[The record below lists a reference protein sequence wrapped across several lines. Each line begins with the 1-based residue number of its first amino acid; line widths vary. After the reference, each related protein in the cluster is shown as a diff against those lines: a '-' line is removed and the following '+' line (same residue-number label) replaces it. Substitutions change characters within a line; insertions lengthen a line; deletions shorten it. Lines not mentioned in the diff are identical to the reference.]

1 MKLNSDKTIGEIV
14 AEDYRTA
21 AVFKNYKIDFCCN
34 GNKKF
39 DDVCK
44 NKNIDADS
52 LMNELNTVQ
61 NRNIDRSVD
70 FNSFPLDLLADYI
83 EKKHHRYVEAK
94 IPEIKEYLSK
104 LCEAHG
110 KEHNELFKIK
120 EEFENSAGEL
130 AMHMKK
136 EELILFPYIRKMAVA
151 DSRNEKISLPKFG
164 TVQNPIQTMIY
175 EHNVEGKRFQEISN
189 LSNNYSIPKDGC
201 NTFRVAYS
209 LLKEFEEDLHIHIH
223 LENNILFPKSIE
235 LEKKLSQQKIKYLI
249 F

>member
-1 MKLNSDKTIGEIV
+1 MQINNEKTIGEIV

-44 NKNIDADS
+44 NKKIDAD
-52 LMNELNTVQ
+52 LLLNELNAIQ
-61 NRNIDRSVD
+61 KSDIDKSVD

-83 EKKHHRYVEAK
+83 EKKHHRYVEAEV
-94 IPEIKEYLSK
+94 PEIKGYLTK

-120 EEFENSAGEL
+120 EEFESSAGEL

-136 EELILFPYIRKMAVA
+136 EELILFPYIRKMVVA
-151 DSRNEKISLPKFG
+151 ERRNEKISLPQFG
-164 TVQNPIQTMIY
+164 TVENPIQAMIY
-175 EHNVEGKRFQEISN
+175 EHNVEGERFKEISK

-201 NTFRVAYS
+201 NTYRVAYS
-209 LLKEFEEDLHIHIH
+209 LLKEFDEDLHIHIH
-223 LENNILFPKSIE
+223 LENNMLFPKSIE
-235 LEKKLSQQKIKYLI
+235 LEKKLS
-249 F
+249 